1 MSIWRPRLRAIFI
14 DFGSFPGHTVVN
26 RCLNVPMIFRPGPPS
41 KGEKGCNVN
50 GFGRDFYF
58 CRFVYRFGV
67 KNSQTSMVLEKMGI
81 KSLYLER
88 VNGLIKTDILTS
100 KVLSEGLKKIVKL
113 EGVDEKKEPFEK
125 TKKITKGVTVALSSE
140 AKQKI
145 IKSL

>member
-1 MSIWRPRLRAIFI
+1 
-14 DFGSFPGHTVVN
+14 
-26 RCLNVPMIFRPGPPS
+26 
-41 KGEKGCNVN
+41 
-50 GFGRDFYF
+50 
-58 CRFVYRFGV
+58 
-67 KNSQTSMVLEKMGI
+67 MVLEKMGI
-81 KSLYLER
+81 KSLFLER

-113 EGVDEKKEPFEK
+113 EGVDEKKEPYEK

>member
-1 MSIWRPRLRAIFI
+1 
-14 DFGSFPGHTVVN
+14 
-26 RCLNVPMIFRPGPPS
+26 
-41 KGEKGCNVN
+41 
-50 GFGRDFYF
+50 
-58 CRFVYRFGV
+58 
-67 KNSQTSMVLEKMGI
+67 MVLEKMGI

-100 KVLSEGLKKIVKL
+100 KILSEGLKKIVKL

>member
-1 MSIWRPRLRAIFI
+1 
-14 DFGSFPGHTVVN
+14 
-26 RCLNVPMIFRPGPPS
+26 
-41 KGEKGCNVN
+41 
-50 GFGRDFYF
+50 
-58 CRFVYRFGV
+58 
-67 KNSQTSMVLEKMGI
+67 MVLGKMGI

-113 EGVDEKKEPFEK
+113 EGIDEKKEPFEK

>member
-1 MSIWRPRLRAIFI
+1 
-14 DFGSFPGHTVVN
+14 
-26 RCLNVPMIFRPGPPS
+26 
-41 KGEKGCNVN
+41 
-50 GFGRDFYF
+50 
-58 CRFVYRFGV
+58 
-67 KNSQTSMVLEKMGI
+67 MVLEKMGI

-88 VNGLIKTDILTS
+88 VSGLIKTDILTS